1 MNTLKLASG
10 TQMPLIGFGL
20 WKVPKESCA
29 DVVYNAIKAGYRLF
43 DGASDYGNE
52 QEAGHGVTRAIQDGL
67 VRREELFIV
76 SKLWNTFHEAS
87 QVEQV
92 ARKQLADWNVDY
104 FDLYYMHFPIA
115 LEYVDP
121 VVRYP
126 PGWFFDGTSNL
137 RPSTASIQETW
148 QAMEKLVEH
157 GLAKELGIANFSGS
171 LVMDLLRYAQIR
183 PAVLQIE
190 HHPYLTQTQLIQF
203 AQAEQ
208 ITVTAFSSFGPQS
221 YLPLN
226 NFKTKSVTSLLEH
239 PTILTVAEK
248 HAQAPS
254 QVLLR
259 WATQRGVATIPK
271 STNPDR
277 MTLNLQSNFFDLDKE
292 DIRTISALNIG
303 LRFNDPMDFVS
314 TFPIF
319 A

>member
-20 WKVPKESCA
+20 WKVPNESCA

-52 QEAGHGVTRAIQDGL
+52 QEAGRGVTRAIQDGL

-115 LEYVDP
+115 LEYVAP
-121 VVRYP
+121 EVRYP
-126 PGWFFDGTSNL
+126 PGWFFDGISSL

-148 QAMEKLVEH
+148 QAMEKLVE
-157 GLAKELGIANFSGS
+157 LCLVKELGIANFSGS
-171 LVMDLLRYAQIR
+171 LVLDLLRYAQIR

-203 AQAEQ
+203 AQDEQ
-208 ITVTAFSSFGPQS
+208 IAVTAFSSFGSQS

-226 NFKTKSVTSLLEH
+226 NFKAKSITSLLEH
-239 PTILTVAEK
+239 PTILTIAEK
-248 HAQAPS
+248 NSQAPS

-277 MTLNLQSNFFDLDKE
+277 MMLNLQSNIFDLDKE

>member
-10 TQMPLIGFGL
+10 TQMPLVGFGL
-20 WKVPKESCA
+20 WKIPRESCA
-29 DVVYNAIKAGYRLF
+29 DIVYDAIKAGYRLF

-52 QEAGHGVTRAIQDGL
+52 REAGQGVTRAIQDGL

-115 LEYVDP
+115 LEYVAP
-121 VVRYP
+121 EVRYP
-126 PGWFFDGTSNL
+126 PGWFFDGTSDL
-137 RPSTASIQETW
+137 RPGTTSIQETW
-148 QAMEKLVEH
+148 QAMEKLIDH

-171 LVMDLLRYAQIR
+171 LVLDLLRYARIR

-208 ITVTAFSSFGPQS
+208 ITVTAFSSFGSQS
-221 YLPLN
+221 YLPLDN
-226 NFKTKSVTSLLEH
+226 LKAKTITSLLDH
-239 PTILTVAEK
+239 PTIVAIAEK
-248 HAQAPS
+248 NGQVPS
-254 QVLLR
+254 KVLLR
-259 WATQRGVATIPK
+259 WATQRGVAVIPK
-271 STNPDR
+271 STNPNR
-277 MTLNLQSNFFDLDKE
+277 MALNLQSIDFDLEEE
-292 DIRTISALNIG
+292 DIQTISALDIG
-303 LRFNDPMDFVS
+303 LRFNDPMDFVG